1 MTDRILTILA
11 LLVLAGFLFIL
22 AWALQRLDLW
32 ILVLVT
38 MALAGWDF
46 VRRRP

>member
-1 MTDRILTILA
+1 MTDRILTLLA
-11 LLVLAGFLFIL
+11 LLVLAGFLLIL

-32 ILVLVT
+32 ILVLLT

-46 VRRRP
+46 VRNRP